1 MIRHSVIFK
10 FKNAITEIEKKD
22 FFEAALQLTEIPG
35 LENFEKLKQTSPKNT
50 FEFGFSMEFDTY
62 LVYENYNNH
71 PYHTSFVQNY
81 WLTMVEDFLEI
92 DYEPIIDISTLK

>member
-1 MIRHSVIFK
+1 
-10 FKNAITEIEKKD
+10 
-22 FFEAALQLTEIPG
+22 
-35 LENFEKLKQTSPKNT
+35 
-50 FEFGFSMEFDTY
+50 MEFDTY